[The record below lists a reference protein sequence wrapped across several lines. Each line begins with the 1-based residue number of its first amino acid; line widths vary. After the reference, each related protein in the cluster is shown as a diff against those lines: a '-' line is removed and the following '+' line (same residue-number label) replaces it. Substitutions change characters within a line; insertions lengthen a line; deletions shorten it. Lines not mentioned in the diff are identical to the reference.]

1 MYHPHAKRCWSSKKF
16 NYLSST
22 KTDSIPFCDVRD
34 VWNRKTWVKVT
45 RPLWEPIELETFLS
59 ECVRRKPGFAV
70 KQAEG
75 SPSGVAE
82 DEDDDG
88 PARARRP
95 MREARNNKR
104 QLLSFPEER
113 VTARKASAR
122 KSTKPA
128 ASKKQ
133 RKDVG
138 PQVVAP
144 APIVTANS
152 RPVPCKPAPKKSTK
166 PSPTRGSPSMPQHAC
181 HEYEEDRIGARTR
194 D

>member
-1 MYHPHAKRCWSSKKF
+1 MPVF
-16 NYLSST
+16 NKCIIYLSSP
-22 KTDSIPFCDVRD
+22 KPHFDPFRVLRD

-82 DEDDDG
+82 DEEDDG

-104 QLLSFPEER
+104 QLLSFPEEP

-138 PQVVAP
+138 PQVIAP
-144 APIVTANS
+144 APIVTTNS
-152 RPVPCKPAPKKSTK
+152 RPVPNKPAPKKSAK
-166 PSPTRGSPSMPQHAC
+166 PSPARGSPSMPQHAC
-181 HEYEEDRIGARTR
+181 HDYEDDSIGAHTR